1 MASPTDGVFIADEL
15 YATDRAD
22 SGDGI
27 DLSFGCSGT
36 CRISPSNMASTTA
49 WIAFFLHRSD
59 VTGCRDRPVWL
70 PSPNFGERRG
80 GARPSLVVIHYTAM
94 DTAESALERLR
105 SREYEVSAHY
115 LIARDGRAF
124 QLVAETKRAWHAGSG
139 SWGGEGDVNSR
150 SIGIELSNSGLEPF
164 AAPQMFALEHLL
176 RGIMADWSIRP
187 EGVIG
192 HSDFAI
198 GRKADPGPRF
208 DWKRLASQG
217 LSVWPNSR
225 SGPAA
230 DKRAFL
236 AAAKV
241 FGYPIPDESE
251 FTIRFEDVLDAFRFR
266 FRPWAVGEELSHAD
280 IEALSDL
287 ADRHPFSR

>member
-1 MASPTDGVFIADEL
+1 M
-15 YATDRAD
+15 
-22 SGDGI
+22 
-27 DLSFGCSGT
+27 
-36 CRISPSNMASTTA
+36 
-49 WIAFFLHRSD
+49 
-59 VTGCRDRPVWL
+59 

-94 DTAESALERLR
+94 DTAESALERLC

-139 SWGGEGDVNSR
+139 LWGGEGDVNSR

-164 AAPQMFALEHLL
+164 SARQMLALEHLL
-176 RGIMADWSIRP
+176 RAIMADWRIRP

-198 GRKADPGPRF
+198 GRKTDPGPKF

-217 LSVWPNSR
+217 LAVWPKSR
-225 SGPAA
+225 SRSAA
-230 DKRAFL
+230 DKGAFL
-236 AAAKV
+236 AAARV
-241 FGYPIPDESE
+241 FGYPVPDESQCSV
-251 FTIRFEDVLDAFRFR
+251 RFEDVLAAFRLR
-266 FRPWAVGEELSHAD
+266 FRPWAAAEGLGRSDVD
-280 IEALSDL
+280 VITDL
-287 ADRHPFSR
+287 AERHPFFQ

>member
-1 MASPTDGVFIADEL
+1 
-15 YATDRAD
+15 
-22 SGDGI
+22 
-27 DLSFGCSGT
+27 
-36 CRISPSNMASTTA
+36 
-49 WIAFFLHRSD
+49 
-59 VTGCRDRPVWL
+59 
-70 PSPNFGERRG
+70 
-80 GARPSLVVIHYTAM
+80 M

-139 SWGGEGDVNSR
+139 SWGGRGDVNSR

-164 AAPQMFALEHLL
+164 AARQMLALEHLL

-198 GRKADPGPRF
+198 GRKADPGLKF

-217 LSVWPNSR
+217 LSVWPKSR
-225 SGPAA
+225 IESAA
-230 DKRAFL
+230 DKRVFL
-236 AAAKV
+236 AAAKI
-241 FGYPIPDESE
+241 FGYPVPDKSE
-251 FTIRFEDVLDAFRFR
+251 CAIRFEDVLDAFRLR

-280 IEALSDL
+280 VEAVSDL
-287 ADRHPFSR
+287 ANRHPFSR

>member
-1 MASPTDGVFIADEL
+1 MRLGPRRL
-15 YATDRAD
+15 LRR
-22 SGDGI
+22 
-27 DLSFGCSGT
+27 L
-36 CRISPSNMASTTA
+36 
-49 WIAFFLHRSD
+49 D
-59 VTGCRDRPVWL
+59 VVSGCRNRPVWA

-94 DTAESALERLR
+94 DTAKSALERLR

-164 AAPQMFALEHLL
+164 SAPQMLALEHLL
-176 RGIMADWSIRP
+176 RGIMADWRIRP

-198 GRKADPGPRF
+198 GRKTDPGPKF
-208 DWKRLASQG
+208 DWKRLASQE
-217 LSVWPNSR
+217 LSVWPKPCTGS
-225 SGPAA
+225 AA

-241 FGYPIPDESE
+241 FGYPIPDESNCPV
-251 FTIRFEDVLDAFRFR
+251 RFEDVLAAFRLR
-266 FRPWAVGEELSHAD
+266 FRPWAAGEEL
-280 IEALSDL
+280 DL
-287 ADRHPFSR
+287 ADVEAITDLAERHPFSR